1 MELVVVV
8 ELVVYA
14 PDHPGLFAAIA
25 GAMALSAVNIVDAK
39 VHTLTDGMA
48 LDTFVIQKASGGG
61 FNLTSDF
68 SRVRNRIAD
77 AIQGKMRPA
86 HELAKRREQ
95 TKERSAEI
103 FAVAPVAI
111 IDNNVSNTH
120 TVIEINGLDR
130 AGLLYDVTSVLT
142 GDGLPISSAL
152 VSTYGERVVD
162 VFYVKDV
169 FGLKVER
176 KERIDGLRDKLL
188 LSIAEDTKSGEMGDQ
203 QPAAE

>member
-1 MELVVVV
+1 M
-8 ELVVYA
+8 
-14 PDHPGLFAAIA
+14 
-25 GAMALSAVNIVDAK
+25 
-39 VHTLTDGMA
+39 
-48 LDTFVIQKASGGG
+48 
-61 FNLTSDF
+61 
-68 SRVRNRIAD
+68 
-77 AIQGKMRPA
+77 
-86 HELAKRREQ
+86 AKRREQ

-120 TVIEINGLDR
+120 TVIEINGRDR
-130 AGLLYDVTSVLT
+130 AGLLYDLTSVIT
-142 GDGLPISSAL
+142 GDGLQISSAL

-188 LSIAEDTKSGEMGDQ
+188 LSIAEDTKTAEMVDQ